1 MAPRAGTKSR
11 SILFAAATLCIAGL
25 ALAGCATPATTT
37 GSVAPTAALQ
47 QKAEAADA
55 ADAARYTVAPGLLRP
70 DGTLGNGL
78 LPEPWGETS

>member
-55 ADAARYTVAPGLLRP
+55 ARYTVAPGLLRP